1 MLISRASQYA
11 ISGVLRLASLPPGQ
25 FCRVEDLVR
34 GTSAP
39 RHAVAK
45 VLHALAKRRILD
57 SVRGAGG
64 GFRLSPDALDMTL
77 LQIIE
82 AVEGPFESSVAMQR
96 GLCAP
101 GEACPVHR
109 LLQPLGDELKRVL
122 GSTRLRDVVAP
133 ATRTVGT
140 CCPDGAGGGC
150 GTENPPNTVERC
162 HEHEST

>member
-11 ISGVLRLASLPPGQ
+11 ISGVLRLASLPPRQ

-96 GLCAP
+96 GLCAS
-101 GEACPVHR
+101 EQACPLHR
-109 LLQPLGDELKRVL
+109 LLQPLNDELKRVL
-122 GSTRLRDVVAP
+122 GSTRLRDLIAP
-133 ATRTVGT
+133 GSQ
-140 CCPDGAGGGC
+140 AGDRC
-150 GTENPPNTVERC
+150 KRESTSDTVEQR